1 MELSGVGLETLEVV
15 ILDFYGK
22 EESEGMIMDRKS

>member
-22 EESEGMIMDRKS
+22 EETEDDNE

>member
-1 MELSGVGLETLEVV
+1 MELSGVGLETSEVV

-22 EESEGMIMDRKS
+22 EETEDDNE

>member
-1 MELSGVGLETLEVV
+1 MELSGVGLGTLEVV

-22 EESEGMIMDRKS
+22 EETEDDNE